1 MWSNWN
7 NPLTL
12 GQASDSPAAAD
23 TLWLGPYLR
32 VLGFWIG
39 IQEFAFL
46 TDSWGTVMMLRKPH
60 SRNHWHGQ
68 EMSSEALL
76 SGKGSSPLEVRW
88 ARSSGEQHPRQ
99 SPPAHSATL
108 GAEHKRGSQ
117 NQCCPSV
124 TLPSVIQREE
134 SYSPATDQ
142 QLYCKQGQVPGRTR
156 MLWFL
161 PSPVMGQDS
170 IGVSRGCQEHRP
182 CFVLT

>member
-1 MWSNWN
+1 MAGPLPQSFGFLDWNPRICISNRF
-7 NPLTL
+7 L
-12 GQASDSPAAAD
+12 GH
-23 TLWLGPYLR
+23 
-32 VLGFWIG
+32 
-39 IQEFAFL
+39 
-46 TDSWGTVMMLRKPH
+46 VMMLRKPH

-99 SPPAHSATL
+99 SPPAHSAIL

-124 TLPSVIQREE
+124 TLPSIIQREE

-170 IGVSRGCQEHRP
+170 IGVS
-182 CFVLT
+182 